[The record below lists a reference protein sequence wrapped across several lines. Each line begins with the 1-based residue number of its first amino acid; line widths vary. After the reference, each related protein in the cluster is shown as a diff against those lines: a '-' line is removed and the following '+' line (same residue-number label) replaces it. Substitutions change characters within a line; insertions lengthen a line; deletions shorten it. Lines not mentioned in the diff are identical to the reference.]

1 LYDAVPKEKW
11 DELKILGGDV
21 SNSMLAYLKGR
32 GEKEG
37 WKGLETRIVD
47 GNVRLPVPLLQ
58 HTKHFPHY
66 PEHIYLHNANSL
78 TLPCRRD
85 WTN

>member
-47 GNVRLPVPLLQ
+47 GNVRLHVPLPQ
-58 HTKHFPHY
+58 HTQHFPHY
-66 PEHIYLHNANSL
+66 PGHTYLHNADSL
-78 TLPCRRD
+78 TLP
-85 WTN
+85 